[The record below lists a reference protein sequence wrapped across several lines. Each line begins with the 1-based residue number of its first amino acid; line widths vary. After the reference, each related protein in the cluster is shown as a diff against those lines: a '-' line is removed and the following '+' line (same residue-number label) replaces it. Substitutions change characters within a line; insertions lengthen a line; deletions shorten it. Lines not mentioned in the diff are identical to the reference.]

1 MKIPYLEKRFEKLDV
16 VKFCQIILLIVYLD
30 QLLSKSQE
38 VLLFYNPFKLGYSPL
53 YQQTRR
59 DISVTKCHKEEERS
73 KIDPKCHKFLFNCSL
88 EPRHLRYLHTIL

>member
-38 VLLFYNPFKLGYSPL
+38 VLLFYNQFKLDIHHYINRRGVTLVS
-53 YQQTRR
+53 QNVTRR
-59 DISVTKCHKEEERS
+59 KRGQK
-73 KIDPKCHKFLFNCSL
+73 
-88 EPRHLRYLHTIL
+88 